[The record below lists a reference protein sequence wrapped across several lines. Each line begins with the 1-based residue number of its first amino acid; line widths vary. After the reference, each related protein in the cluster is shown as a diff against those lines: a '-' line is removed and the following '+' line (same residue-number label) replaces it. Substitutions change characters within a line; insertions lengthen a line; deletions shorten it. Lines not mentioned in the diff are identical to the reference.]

1 VRLRNIAHAQRRRAH
16 HAAALALEGHITRL
30 SDACPDVVNGSLTR
44 NGIMHAG
51 CWAHA
56 RRKFIEAQKVQPK
69 GKTGKA
75 DWVINQMGKL

>member
-1 VRLRNIAHAQRRRAH
+1 
-16 HAAALALEGHITRL
+16 
-30 SDACPDVVNGSLTR
+30 

-75 DWVINQMGKL
+75 DWVINQMGKLYAVEKQAKALDPDARHALREQKSQPLIAQLR